1 MQRYKEAYKLQ
12 PYMLGMEFRS
22 TLFGKEPIKYF
33 ADHLK
38 IKGVDETKRL
48 IERFITKK
56 EYDTDKVF

>member
-1 MQRYKEAYKLQ
+1 MF
-12 PYMLGMEFRS
+12 GMEFRS
-22 TLFGKEPIKYF
+22 RLFGKEPIKDF

-56 EYDTDKVF
+56 EYDGRNIF